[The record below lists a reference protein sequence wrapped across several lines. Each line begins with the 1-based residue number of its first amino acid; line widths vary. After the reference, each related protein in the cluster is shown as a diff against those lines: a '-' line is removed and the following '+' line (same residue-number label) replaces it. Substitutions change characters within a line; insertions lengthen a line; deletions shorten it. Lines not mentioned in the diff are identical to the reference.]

1 MARLSLF
8 QIDLFAVSC
17 AAEWT
22 VITNEA
28 VIEYI
33 LFLISLLV
41 FWITVFFFLVFSA
54 FSVYIL
60 ILMFALQ
67 ME

>member
-8 QIDLFAVSC
+8 QIFAVSF

-22 VITNEA
+22 VITNEP

-41 FWITVFFFLVFSA
+41 FWITVFFLV

>member
-41 FWITVFFFLVFSA
+41 FWITVLFLVFSA

>member
-8 QIDLFAVSC
+8 QIFAVSF

-22 VITNEA
+22 VITNEP

-41 FWITVFFFLVFSA
+41 FWITVFFLVFSV

>member
-41 FWITVFFFLVFSA
+41 FWITVFFLVFSA